1 MHKTIHLSKNFICM
15 LDCRRH
21 VKVERNCCMFLE
33 TLIYRHDT
41 HLFKEYP
48 ACLFHQCCWFTKKYD
63 SKYIGNK
70 YSVMDQLPKHPGFRF
85 GKCSIEKLW
94 LNKARLFSEYLMIS
108 HGRKCTLLPNFEKS
122 SNNAKKLVQIIKKKL
137 VWVIPGRKVYL
148 KIQFHIF
155 PRFY

>member
-1 MHKTIHLSKNFICM
+1 M
-15 LDCRRH
+15 
-21 VKVERNCCMFLE
+21 
-33 TLIYRHDT
+33 TLICSRNIRRA
-41 HLFKEYP
+41 F
-48 ACLFHQCCWFTKKYD
+48 FISVVD
-63 SKYIGNK
+63 SRKNTIVYMYIGNK

-108 HGRKCTLLPNFEKS
+108 HSRKCTLLPNFEKS

-137 VWVIPGRKVYL
+137 VWVIPGRKIYL